1 MWCKSFYFET
11 PTYPRP
17 EFSDPKILK
26 MCDPSL
32 VTLTKM
38 QPHNSQSSRENL
50 GAHPHYTNTTD
61 PSPLP
66 PQRYIS
72 NNLLK
77 IGMIRVVQ
85 YAEICAFPI
94 A

>member
-1 MWCKSFYFET
+1 
-11 PTYPRP
+11 
-17 EFSDPKILK
+17 

-38 QPHNSQSSRENL
+38 QPHNSQSSRENPA
-50 GAHPHYTNTTD
+50 AHPHYPSTTD
-61 PSPLP
+61 PSPP
-66 PQRYIS
+66 PPPPPPHIS

-77 IGMIRVVQ
+77 IGMIRVLQ

>member
-50 GAHPHYTNTTD
+50 GAHPHYNNTTD

-66 PQRYIS
+66 PPKVYFEQS
-72 NNLLK
+72 TENWDDSC
-77 IGMIRVVQ
+77 GSV
-85 YAEICAFPI
+85 C
-94 A
+94 

>member
-1 MWCKSFYFET
+1 
-11 PTYPRP
+11 
-17 EFSDPKILK
+17 

-38 QPHNSQSSRENL
+38 QPHNSQSSRENP
-50 GAHPHYTNTTD
+50 GAHPHYPNTTA
-61 PSPLP
+61 PPPPPP